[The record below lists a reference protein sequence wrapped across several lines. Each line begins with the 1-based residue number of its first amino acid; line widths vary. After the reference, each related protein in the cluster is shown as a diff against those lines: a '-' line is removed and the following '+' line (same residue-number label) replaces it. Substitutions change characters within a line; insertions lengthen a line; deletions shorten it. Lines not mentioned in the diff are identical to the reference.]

1 MWYFTEI
8 ADWFENN
15 RRQSDQISDRWVESS
30 NYNEAVM
37 IVASTTKA
45 FETIG
50 AGFVDILR
58 LGDGMAEGSLK
69 GIGTDAL
76 RFVAIFPVGKVTKL
90 LSSAKGLARAMVVVD
105 TGGPNCFWVAS
116 AKAFAQINHKFNGKL
131 FASVGDLA
139 KALGMDMGNLWKI
152 PSLEMGLSYLKML
165 GAQIGPVKNVSTI
178 RDIEKMVP
186 FDGSVVMMAVN
197 VMNRT
202 KVIGGHAIYAF
213 RNVSGQVR
221 YMDRTTGSISQKAY
235 KSISEIAPMYRASS
249 LEPYKAAVVNNVF
262 VKTIYHDLH
271 ILTMPVLG
279 VIAKEDIQ

>member
-1 MWYFTEI
+1 MWYFTDI
-8 ADWFENN
+8 ADWFEKN
-15 RRQSDQISDRWVESS
+15 RKQSDQILDRWVESS

-45 FETIG
+45 FETLG

-69 GIGTDAL
+69 GIGKDAL
-76 RFVAIFPVGKVTKL
+76 RFVAIFPVGRVTKI
-90 LSSAKGLARAMVVVD
+90 LSSAKGLARAMVVID

-165 GAQIGPVKNVSTI
+165 GAQIGP
-178 RDIEKMVP
+178 
-186 FDGSVVMMAVN
+186 
-197 VMNRT
+197 
-202 KVIGGHAIYAF
+202 F
-213 RNVSGQVR
+213 RNVLGQVR
-221 YMDRTTGSISQKAY
+221 YMDRTDGSVSQKTY
-235 KSISEIAPMYRASS
+235 KSISEIAPMYRASF
-249 LEPYKAAVVNNVF
+249 LVPYKAAVVNNVF
-262 VKTIYHDLH
+262 VKTFYHDLH

-279 VIAKEDIQ
+279 VIASEDIQ